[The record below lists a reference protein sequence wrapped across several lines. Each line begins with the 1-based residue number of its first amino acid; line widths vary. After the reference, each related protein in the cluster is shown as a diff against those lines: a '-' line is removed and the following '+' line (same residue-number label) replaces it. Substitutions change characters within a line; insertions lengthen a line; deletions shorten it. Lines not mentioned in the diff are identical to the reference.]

1 MSDEIKTT
9 EEEVKEEQAVEETVT
24 DTTEENTESAVEENT
39 EKEKKSES
47 KGDKKDNKSK
57 GLLAIIAVLTI
68 LLIGM
73 IVYVASNSTKNS
85 VATKEAGETV
95 NKQVLIDALNNLKK
109 KDKFIISTFVNAPMG
124 NTSYIEYVTP
134 EFSATL
140 VDDSHLDEPYQQIDK
155 TTLNYRFNDLI
166 KDGHMYFYYENQD
179 VSGNNVTEVYQAPDA
194 YAKECDIRKYMFFDL
209 MKDNIKDL
217 KYREEATT
225 DLGNGEVTMQVYS
238 GVIDSSIVK
247 RIMGNGTIVLYDSVM
262 KTTDNEGLKK
272 MMGWLKDDIEFT
284 MEYSD
289 ANILIGIVDDTLAYV
304 NLEIGGL
311 GTKMYV
317 TKCYIEDTSVADSLT
332 VPDTTNATAYEELY
346 AEYADMAVNYDSM
359 EDLYSALYA
368 DNNPYTSEE
377 LQQILDNIV
386 EEENASKE
394 TTEEGTTSS
403 NTENTTD
410 ESTENTEESEPT
422 EE

>member
-1 MSDEIKTT
+1 
-9 EEEVKEEQAVEETVT
+9 
-24 DTTEENTESAVEENT
+24 
-39 EKEKKSES
+39 
-47 KGDKKDNKSK
+47 
-57 GLLAIIAVLTI
+57 
-68 LLIGM
+68 
-73 IVYVASNSTKNS
+73 
-85 VATKEAGETV
+85 
-95 NKQVLIDALNNLKK
+95 
-109 KDKFIISTFVNAPMG
+109 
-124 NTSYIEYVTP
+124 
-134 EFSATL
+134 
-140 VDDSHLDEPYQQIDK
+140 
-155 TTLNYRFNDLI
+155 
-166 KDGHMYFYYENQD
+166 
-179 VSGNNVTEVYQAPDA
+179 
-194 YAKECDIRKYMFFDL
+194 
-209 MKDNIKDL
+209 
-217 KYREEATT
+217 
-225 DLGNGEVTMQVYS
+225 
-238 GVIDSSIVK
+238 
-247 RIMGNGTIVLYDSVM
+247 
-262 KTTDNEGLKK
+262 